1 MVCPTRRDRRDRSVA
16 GADSVVARH
25 GRAPRL
31 GGERLPALSDFAG
44 YRELMTPA
52 VLKADVLER
61 EDATA
66 RLHLVWHHP
75 FPLRNRDTIVRYRVE
90 KLPDE
95 GWRLT

>member
-1 MVCPTRRDRRDRSVA
+1 
-16 GADSVVARH
+16 
-25 GRAPRL
+25 
-31 GGERLPALSDFAG
+31 
-44 YRELMTPA
+44 MTPA